1 MFLQHWDRPWAW
13 LDLAGTRYVE
23 ARGLE
28 SALSAQTAGWLC
40 VEDLKAI
47 RVDGRG
53 HGSKSEADFRVY
65 RDRHVVAL
73 PLPLRHG
80 RPQAIVTGNKGLLLD
95 WSGLP
100 ERPDEGA
107 APSNDAERRAT
118 ALLDRVKSVWARI
131 REVEEALATPA
142 TMWQRLEDIW
152 LKGVQA
158 DPEMDIIVRQAREL
172 SPVLEHLD
180 KAPRRILRRTSRM
193 IPLARVQ
200 EMDRKAMLWLAQQPG
215 ETIAERA
222 GDRQRIQATA
232 REENFNTLENR
243 VLLSYARLARGI
255 AHDYAQ
261 RHQRSNSARVQHVR
275 TYDERCRR
283 LERDLLALGVQRANP
298 DVTPNF
304 VLQNNWHYHQVWTA
318 WHELLRRR
326 RALDDLWR
334 WQARSWEELS
344 ALVTIVA
351 VQSIPGAQPIAL
363 SPIVFRDEQDRGCWI
378 DHVNPV
384 AVFFLEHQQAVIEIS
399 YRYFTSVSELSE
411 FGAAIWLRVGRPNRQ
426 EQLRRWAIWP
436 LWSADGGLEPG
447 ENDEVGKLLALP
459 GSRRVNLRGGI
470 TLRPTQQAAAAQIIT
485 SGKVSCLTLGTDG
498 QPLAD
503 GIANMRQVIVQ
514 QVLGELG

>member
-13 LDLAGTRYVE
+13 LDSTGTRYVE
-23 ARGLE
+23 AQGLE
-28 SALSAQTAGWLC
+28 SALSARTAGWLC
-40 VEDLKAI
+40 VHDLKAI

-53 HGSKSEADFRVY
+53 HGIKGEADFRVTIN
-65 RDRHVVAL
+65 RQVVAL

-80 RPQAIVTGNKGLLLD
+80 RPQAITVGNKGLLLD
-95 WSGLP
+95 WRDLP
-100 ERPDEGA
+100 ERPADGA
-107 APSNDAERRAT
+107 MPDDGAQHRAK

-142 TMWQRLEDIW
+142 TMWLRLQDVW
-152 LKGVQA
+152 LNGAQA
-158 DPEMDIIVRQAREL
+158 DPEMDLIVRQAREL
-172 SPVLEHLD
+172 PAVLEHLD

-193 IPLARVQ
+193 LPLARVQ
-200 EMDRKAMLWLAQQPG
+200 EMDRKAMLWLARQPG

-222 GDRQRIQATA
+222 GDRQRIQAIA

-243 VLLSYARLARGI
+243 VLLSYVHLAREV

-261 RHQRSNSARVQHVR
+261 RHLRSTTTRVQQVR
-275 TYDERCRR
+275 TYDERCQR
-283 LERDLLALGVQRANP
+283 LEHDLVALGVQTASP

-304 VLQNNWHYHQVWTA
+304 VLQNNWQYHEVWTA
-318 WHELLRRR
+318 WRDLLRRH
-326 RALDDLWR
+326 RALDELWR

-344 ALVTIVA
+344 ALITIVA

-384 AVFFLEHQQAVIEIS
+384 AVFFLERQQAVLEIS
-399 YRYFTSVSELSE
+399 YRQFTRPTAPAT
-411 FGAAIWLRVGRPNRQ
+411 FGAAIWLRVGRPDRQ
-426 EQLRRWAIWP
+426 EDLSRWAIWP

-447 ENDEVGKLLALP
+447 EADEVGNLLAQDR
-459 GSRRVNLRGGI
+459 GKTLRGGI
-470 TLRPTQQAAAAQIIT
+470 TLRPTQQEAAAEVVT
-485 SGKVSCLTLGTDG
+485 VGKVSCLTLGTDG

-503 GIANMRQVIVQ
+503 GIANMRQVILQ
-514 QVLGELG
+514 QVLGEPS